1 MKLSNLNIITWI
13 AIVVMAILLF
23 RQCSVSSNIKD
34 ELAISINNSS
44 ALGDSIETYRTRG
57 GDLVYEKGILIASEK
72 ELKDLNKALYKDI
85 KDLKNNPKVVIM
97 TETIIIHDT
106 TLLETEIIK
115 YSDGSNGIKW
125 DYDSV
130 YSEGNFQRLEGIT
143 RFKIDSTGLHDVN
156 ATLNTNSFGMTFKT
170 GITEED
176 GQYRIFVE
184 SDYPNFTVG
193 KIEGAILDKSM
204 IQSNESSWVA
214 GPFIG
219 YGLQFVNNN
228 VTYGPQIG
236 VAISYNFNKSIK
248 KLFKR

>member
-1 MKLSNLNIITWI
+1 MKKTSLNIITWI
-13 AIVVMAILLF
+13 AIVILAILLF
-23 RQCSVSSNIKD
+23 RQCNISSNIND
-34 ELAISINNSS
+34 ELAITINNST
-44 ALGDSIETYRTRG
+44 ALSDSIKTYRSRN
-57 GDLVYEKGILIASEK
+57 GDLVYEKGILIASKK
-72 ELKDLNKALYKDI
+72 ELKDLNKALYNDI
-85 KDLKNNPKVVIM
+85 KDLKNNPKVIIK

-125 DYDSV
+125 EYDSI
-130 YSEGNFQRLEGIT
+130 YSEGNFQKLEGIT
-143 RFKIDSTGLHDVN
+143 RFKIDSTGSYD
-156 ATLNTNSFGMTFKT
+156 ASASLNTNSFGMTFKT
-170 GITEED
+170 GIIEKNGNYE
-176 GQYRIFVE
+176 IFVT
-184 SDYPNFTVG
+184 SDYPNFKVG
-193 KIEGAILDKSM
+193 KIEGAIIDKSM